1 MGEPSTLTYD
11 PDSHMLILIYPD
23 VILRLDN
30 VNEVDGDWVGS
41 ITSIRLISD
50 SVYSIGYNLFV
61 GMTRSQILLA
71 YPNVDNLG
79 FTLPVETST
88 GSYTV
93 TFTFDENDTV
103 VNIKVSA

>member
-1 MGEPSTLTYD
+1 
-11 PDSHMLILIYPD
+11 
-23 VILRLDN
+23 
-30 VNEVDGDWVGS
+30 
-41 ITSIRLISD
+41 
-50 SVYSIGYNLFV
+50 
-61 GMTRSQILLA
+61 MTRSQILLA